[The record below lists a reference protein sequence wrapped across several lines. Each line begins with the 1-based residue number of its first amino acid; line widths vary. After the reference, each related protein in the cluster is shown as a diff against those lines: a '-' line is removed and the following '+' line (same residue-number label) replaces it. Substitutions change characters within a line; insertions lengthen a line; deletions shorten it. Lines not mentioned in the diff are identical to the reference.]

1 MDKKET
7 YTASDAL
14 LKELKAK
21 LHRIP
26 EQHLVDRT
34 SSPVVATKPNYMRIV
49 RWSLTAAAAIA
60 LAVLFWPN
68 TSTNESDLT
77 EELLAEMY
85 SLGYVQV
92 EDMVD
97 ISSYLPDGWGA
108 SPMRRRAATASTFAA
123 SLELA
128 KAGKV
133 ELRQSETFAPLELRR
148 KAQENE

>member
-1 MDKKET
+1 MNRKGT
-7 YTASDAL
+7 YKASDAQL
-14 LKELKAK
+14 NELKAK

-92 EDMVD
+92 EDMYSFVE
-97 ISSYLPDGWGA
+97 PD
-108 SPMRRRAATASTFAA
+108 SLNFAEVELDTDVYYDYYHTDYEY
-123 SLELA
+123 LEL
-128 KAGKV
+128 
-133 ELRQSETFAPLELRR
+133 
-148 KAQENE
+148 